1 MVSVSL
7 SVMSDSLQPTPWTV
21 ARQAPLSMGF
31 PRQEYWSGLPF
42 AFPGDFPNS
51 GIKPGPPSL
60 QADSLPSEPPWKPV
74 FFFENKRL
82 FPYRNKEIQKGKKK
96 KPIAKANIWQ
106 RNCMYHLNKLVK
118 RIEDY
123 SKQLRDR
130 LEDIKH
136 DIQHTKHLEVM

>member
-1 MVSVSL
+1 
-7 SVMSDSLQPTPWTV
+7 
-21 ARQAPLSMGF
+21 MGF

-82 FPYRNKEIQKGKKK
+82 FLIENKEIQKGKKTHSK
-96 KPIAKANIWQ
+96 SKYIAK
-106 RNCMYHLNKLVK
+106 
-118 RIEDY
+118 
-123 SKQLRDR
+123 
-130 LEDIKH
+130 
-136 DIQHTKHLEVM
+136 EVHVPLK